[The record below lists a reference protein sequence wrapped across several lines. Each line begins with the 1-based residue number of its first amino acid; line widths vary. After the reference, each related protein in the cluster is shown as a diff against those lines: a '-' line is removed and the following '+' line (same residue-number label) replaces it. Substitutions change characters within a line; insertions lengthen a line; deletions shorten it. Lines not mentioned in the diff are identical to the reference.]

1 MMKWIPVALALVLS
15 ACSSTPQKTYYQL
28 PALGAPTQVSG
39 GETSR
44 QLWLEHV
51 TGSERRGLSN
61 Q

>member
-39 GETSR
+39 R
-44 QLWLEHV
+44 
-51 TGSERRGLSN
+51 
-61 Q
+61 